1 MFAVCVVV
9 CEGEEGKAEVQ
20 IMRLLERRS
29 TGRVQIW
36 ETRER
41 EANLDRP
48 YKYRNGVLIRFYPT
62 MRTWGDLSA

>member
-1 MFAVCVVV
+1 
-9 CEGEEGKAEVQ
+9 
-20 IMRLLERRS
+20 LLERRS

-48 YKYRNGVLIRFYPT
+48 YKYRNGVLVRFYPT
-62 MRTWGDLSA
+62 TRRYLG